1 MEFSHQSPFRPVSPS
16 TVQLVSRPELESLL
30 DTLARSTADPCA
42 GIFGPDSIS
51 WKISREAALFLGAGR
66 AALLQLAHP
75 WVTAALAEHSSLL
88 GDPIARFHNTFRI
101 IFTMIFGN
109 LDQALSAARH
119 LHTLHT
125 HIRGELPEPIARW
138 PRGSHYEANETD
150 ALRWV
155 FSTLVES
162 AVLAYE
168 CILPISTEERE
179 RYYNESKT
187 MAALFGIPASSLPV
201 SWSAFCD
208 YNRGMADSDTL
219 GVTST
224 ARATAQALLSGAG
237 SWVHPPRWYR
247 ALTTEWMP
255 PRLRQAF
262 ALEYS
267 APDASAA
274 ARARHWLPRVWKTL
288 PESVRFVGPW
298 HEARARLQGQP
309 PGPLVRGSNYFWIGK
324 SLLPFAK
331 TSKVT
336 RDSNSLK

>member
-1 MEFSHQSPFRPVSPS
+1 VR
-16 TVQLVSRPELESLL
+16 LVSREELESLL
-30 DTLARSTADPCA
+30 DAIARSTADPRA

-51 WKISREAALFLGAGR
+51 WKINREAALFLGAGR

-75 WVTAALAEHSSLL
+75 WVNAALAEHSSLL

-101 IFTMIFGN
+101 VFTMIYGS
-109 LDQALSAARH
+109 LDQALAAARH

-125 HIRGELPEPIARW
+125 HIRGELPEPVARW
-138 PRGSHYEANETD
+138 PRKSHYEANEID

-162 AVLAYE
+162 AVLACE
-168 CILPISTEERE
+168 CILPISAEERE

-224 ARATAQALLSGAG
+224 ARATAHALLSGAG
-237 SWVHPPRWYR
+237 SWIHPPRWYR

-255 PRLRQAF
+255 HKLRQAF
-262 ALEYS
+262 ALQYS
-267 APDASAA
+267 AVD
-274 ARARHWLPRVWKTL
+274 ARAAERARRWLPRVWKTL
-288 PESVRFVGPW
+288 PQSVRFVGPW
-298 HEARARLQGQP
+298 HEAQARLHGRP
-309 PGPLVRGSNYFWIGK
+309 PGPLSHLSNYFWIGK
-324 SLLPFAK
+324 SHLPFAN
-331 TSKVT
+331 SSQVT
-336 RDSNSLK
+336 RDSNPLK